1 MKQKFSKILCLI
13 LSVMML
19 MSVLP
24 LSVSAACSHSYTK
37 VYTAENGEMHSY
49 VSKCTKC
56 GTITEGWGYSGWL
69 DHAFNSNGKCTDCG
83 FCKHSNTKKV
93 YTYENGNMHSYNSYC
108 YGCGQT
114 IEGWGY
120 SDWEDHSFS
129 GNTCTKCNY
138 SKACAHTS
146 TTTKYSYVSDAKH
159 NVVIHCNSCGMDN
172 NMGASNHSWS
182 YGSWSATSD
191 TQHQRSKTCVCGASS
206 SESGSHSFSG
216 NSCSSCG
223 YTKVNTP
230 AVQADVSLSASG
242 PSGSLGSAGGEISA
256 ETYPASY
263 TVYASATGCSVTKI
277 VYSLNGRTY
286 TQNGS
291 SVTITANS
299 RNDFYTSTFTAYTD
313 VSGVTATFTVNFK
326 YVSKNTAYYMWETFH
341 EATIRSITGNGLNKT
356 LAYTMVLDNSYDY
369 QANLSDEQIAT
380 LQSLIGRNDGK
391 TYTINYTRMIR
402 VYTPADQTYSGEK
415 IIYGTFDGN
424 NPSEI
429 EDCLSRWA
437 WGSDTKS
444 AIRQAASS
452 SLTFTTGL
460 PIDCTAIWIDSS
472 TGKQLYTKTFGNG
485 TIHPS
490 QSKVVSVSYSEYS
503 GSSNYVYEKLT
514 YSGDTSGTSTS
525 QSYSQTYTSSS
536 KPLTV
541 TFYCHPKEAE
551 VTKGTITVY
560 VRDAETNAL
569 LSGASV
575 SGAGKSGTTGSAGYV
590 KFASI
595 ALGTYTFTASK
606 TGYNSGTGKGTI
618 TATASST
625 SVTIYLTKETPI
637 EEEDDD
643 YPTTGSV
650 TVYVRDANT
659 YALLTSAYV
668 SGGGYGGYTNSYGYV
683 SYSGLDYGSYSFSAS
698 KSGYYGNSGTVTISN
713 SNTSPSITIYLTPI
727 EEEEEDDTV
736 YGSITVY
743 VYDADTGSTIS
754 GASVSGAGTTKST
767 NYYGYTSYSDL
778 DVGSY
783 YFTASKS
790 GYSSGSGSTTITAS
804 NTSRTVY
811 IYLTP
816 EVVTP
821 TSGSITVYVK
831 DANTGAS
838 ISGATVSGGGYSG
851 TTNSSG
857 YKSFSGLSFGSYTF
871 IASKSGYSSNS
882 GSVSISTSTTSNSV
896 TIYLTPTPTTGSI
909 TVYVKDADTGA
920 YISGATIS
928 GDGSGTTNS
937 SGYKTFSGLS
947 FGSYS
952 FSASKSGYYSGS
964 GSASIS
970 TSTTSN
976 SVTIYLTPIPT
987 TGSITV
993 YVRDIETG
1001 AYISG
1006 ASISGDGSGTTNSSG
1021 YKVFSD
1027 MPFGTYSFS
1036 ASKSGYYTNSNS
1048 VTISSSSTSKSVT
1061 IYLAPIPTSG
1071 TITVYVKDASTGAA
1085 ISGASVSGGG
1095 VSGSTNTSG
1104 YVSFSNLSFGSYTF
1118 SASKSGYSSGSGS
1131 ASISTSAT
1139 TNSVTIYLTKLPTSG
1154 SITVTVRDKDTNAVL
1169 SGATVSGG
1177 GYSGTTG
1184 SSGTVSFS
1192 TMPFTTYTFTASKSG
1207 YNSSTGSATI
1217 SATSAT
1223 KSITIYLEK
1232 KKADV
1237 GVVAETVD
1245 GTVYRGSTIMVS
1257 ADIYGDAAI
1266 DFTPSNPLTVTMKA
1280 TRNGGT
1286 IFDTQTKSVICP
1298 KGDTNLVWFTVDIP
1312 ETGYTSA
1319 NVTFIFTVTTPA
1331 TITDTASTN
1340 DVSSKTVTTYV
1351 LPDRSTPDASFELD
1365 PPADFTDTPFKT
1377 NRGKEHSWTV
1387 WEWNGGFVEKTY
1399 SAKLTVKTELT
1410 PDATAVW
1417 SKYNNARKLWTT
1429 RSGYGLN
1436 TAVTVSLTGV
1446 DNDMFAGNAK
1456 VNAYYPEFNYST
1468 AAGKSNMLLMGSE
1481 NESGYSASFTF
1492 DSNTDTISGNKMHVT
1507 PVWFPDGEYSVK
1519 YVVYDIWTPAGML
1532 TTTTYAIINI
1542 EGSMYDDYYT
1552 QRN

>member
-1 MKQKFSKILCLI
+1 MKKKFSKIICLI
-13 LSVMML
+13 LSVMTIL
-19 MSVLP
+19 SILP

-56 GTITEGWGYSGWL
+56 GTVTEGWGYSGWL
-69 DHAFNSNGKCTDCG
+69 DHTFNSNGKCTACG

-93 YTYENGNMHSYNSYC
+93 YAYENGNMHSYNSYC

-129 GNTCTKCNY
+129 GNSCTKCGYTKSCSHSN
-138 SKACAHTS
+138 TS
-146 TTTKYSYVSDAKH
+146 TKYSNLNSSQHKYWT
-159 NVVIHCNSCGMDN
+159 HCNSCGIDFN
-172 NMGASNHSWS
+172 YVTTSHSWS
-182 YGSWSATSD
+182 TGSWSATSE
-191 TQHQRSKTCVCGASS
+191 TQHQRSKSCACGASS
-206 SESGSHSFSG
+206 SETGSHSFSG
-216 NSCSSCG
+216 NSCRSCG
-223 YTKVNTP
+223 YTKVSTP
-230 AVQADVSLSASG
+230 PVQADVSLSATG
-242 PSGSLGSAGGEISA
+242 PSGSLGSAGGEIAS

-263 TVYASATGCSVTKI
+263 TVYASASGCSVTKI
-277 VYSLNGRTY
+277 VYTLNGRTY
-286 TQNGS
+286 TQSGS

-326 YVSKNTAYYMWETFH
+326 YVSKSTAYYMWETFR

-356 LAYTMVLDNSYDY
+356 LAYTMDLDNSYDY
-369 QANLSDEQIAT
+369 QANLTDDQIAT

-391 TYTINYTRMIR
+391 TYTIHYTRMIR

-415 IIYGTFDGN
+415 LIYGTFDGN

-429 EDCLSRWA
+429 EDCLSRWQ

-460 PIDCTAIWIDSS
+460 GMDCTAIWIDSS
-472 TGKQLYTKTFGNG
+472 TGKQLYTKSFGNG
-485 TIHPS
+485 TITPS

-503 GSSNYVYEKLT
+503 GSGNYVYEKLT

-525 QSYSQTYTSSS
+525 QSYSQTYTSKS

-541 TFYCHPKEAE
+541 TFYCHPKNSTPA
-551 VTKGTITVY
+551 VTTGTITVY
-560 VRDAETNAL
+560 VRDADTNAL
-569 LSGASV
+569 ISGASV

-606 TGYNSGTGKGTI
+606 SGYNSGTGSGTI
-618 TATASST
+618 TASSSST
-625 SVTIYLTKETPI
+625 TVTIYLTKNTPI
-637 EEEDDD
+637 EDEDDD

-683 SYSGLDYGSYSFSAS
+683 SFSGLDYGTYSFTATR
-698 KSGYYGNSGTVTISN
+698 SGYNSNSGYATISS
-713 SNTSPSITIYLTPI
+713 SNTTPSVTIYLTPI
-727 EEEEEDDTV
+727 EDEEDDPV
-736 YGSITVY
+736 YGYITVY
-743 VYDADTGSTIS
+743 VYDANTGAAIS
-754 GASVSGAGTTKST
+754 GATVSGAGTTRST
-767 NYYGYTSYSDL
+767 NSYGYTTYSGL

-790 GYSSGSGSTTITAS
+790 GYISSSSSTSITAS
-804 NTSRTVY
+804 STSRSVY

-816 EVVTP
+816 EVIV
-821 TSGSITVYVK
+821 
-831 DANTGAS
+831 
-838 ISGATVSGGGYSG
+838 
-851 TTNSSG
+851 
-857 YKSFSGLSFGSYTF
+857 
-871 IASKSGYSSNS
+871 
-882 GSVSISTSTTSNSV
+882 
-896 TIYLTPTPTTGSI
+896 PTTGSI
-909 TVYVKDADTGA
+909 TVYVKDANTGA

-937 SGYKTFSGLS
+937 SGYKSFSGLS
-947 FGSYS
+947 FGSYN
-952 FSASKSGYYSGS
+952 FSASKSGYYAGS
-964 GSASIS
+964 GSA
-970 TSTTSN
+970 
-976 SVTIYLTPIPT
+976 
-987 TGSITV
+987 
-993 YVRDIETG
+993 
-1001 AYISG
+1001 
-1006 ASISGDGSGTTNSSG
+1006 
-1021 YKVFSD
+1021 
-1027 MPFGTYSFS
+1027 
-1036 ASKSGYYTNSNS
+1036 
-1048 VTISSSSTSKSVT
+1048 TISSSSTSKSVT
-1061 IYLAPIPTSG
+1061 IYLTPIPTSG

-1104 YVSFSNLSFGSYTF
+1104 YVSFSGLSFGSYTF
-1118 SASKSGYSSGSGS
+1118 SASKSGYTSSSGS

-1177 GYSGTTG
+1177 GYSGTTS
-1184 SSGTVSFS
+1184 SSGTVSFT

-1207 YNSSTGSATI
+1207 YDSNTGSATI

-1223 KSITIYLEK
+1223 KSITIYLSK

-1237 GVVAETVD
+1237 GVVAEAVD
-1245 GTVYRGSTIMVS
+1245 GTVYRGSTIIVS
-1257 ADIYGDAAI
+1257 ADVYGDAAI
-1266 DFTPSNPLTVTMKA
+1266 DFTPDNPLTVTMKA

-1286 IFDTQTKSVICP
+1286 VFDTQTKSVICP

-1312 ETGYTSA
+1312 ETGYSSA
-1319 NVTFIFTVTTPA
+1319 DVTFTFTVTTPA

-1351 LPDRSTPDASFELD
+1351 LPDRRTPDASFELD
-1365 PPADFTDTPFKT
+1365 PPADYTKSTYKT
-1377 NRGKEHSWTV
+1377 NNNKQLSWSV

-1399 SAKLTVKTELT
+1399 SAKLTVKAELT

-1446 DNDMFAGNAK
+1446 DDDMFAGNAK

-1468 AAGKSNMLLMGSE
+1468 AAGKSNMLLLGSE

-1519 YVVYDIWTPAGML
+1519 YEVYDIWTPAGML
-1532 TTTTYAIINI
+1532 TSNTYAIINI

>member
-13 LSVMML
+13 LSVMTIL
-19 MSVLP
+19 SILP
-24 LSVSAACSHSYTK
+24 MSVSAACSHSYTK

-56 GTITEGWGYSGWL
+56 GTVTEGWGYSGWL
-69 DHAFNSNGKCTDCG
+69 DHTFNSNGKCTACG

-93 YTYENGNMHSYNSYC
+93 YAYENGNMHSYNSYC

-114 IEGWGY
+114 VEGWGY
-120 SDWEDHSFS
+120 SDWEDHTFS
-129 GNTCTKCNY
+129 GNSCTKCGYTKTCSHSN
-138 SKACAHTS
+138 TS
-146 TTTKYSYVSDAKH
+146 TKYSNLSSSQHKYWT
-159 NVVIHCNSCGMDN
+159 HCNSCGIDFN
-172 NMGASNHSWS
+172 YVTTSHSWS

-191 TQHQRSKTCVCGASS
+191 TQHERSKSCACGASS
-206 SESGSHSFSG
+206 SETGSHSFSG
-216 NSCSSCG
+216 NTCRSCG
-223 YTKVNTP
+223 YTKVSTP
-230 AVQADVSLSASG
+230 AVQANVSLSASG
-242 PSGSLGSAGGEISA
+242 PSGSLGSAGGEIAS

-277 VYSLNGRTY
+277 VYTLNGRTY

-313 VSGVTATFTVNFK
+313 VSGVTATFSVNFK
-326 YVSKNTAYYMWETFH
+326 YVSKNTAYYMWETFR

-356 LAYTMVLDNSYDY
+356 LAYTMDLDNSYDY
-369 QANLSDEQIAT
+369 QANLTDEQIAT
-380 LQSLIGRNDGK
+380 LQSLIGRSDGK
-391 TYTINYTRMIR
+391 TYTIHYTRMIR

-415 IIYGTFDGN
+415 VIYGTFDGN

-429 EDCLSRWA
+429 EECLSRWA

-460 PIDCTAIWIDSS
+460 AMDCTAIWIDSS
-472 TGKQLYTKTFGNG
+472 TGKQLYTKSFGNG
-485 TIHPS
+485 TITPS
-490 QSKVVSVSYSEYS
+490 QSKVVSVSYTEYS

-525 QSYSQTYTSSS
+525 QSYSQTYTANS

-541 TFYCHPKEAE
+541 TFYCRPKGSTPA
-551 VTKGTITVY
+551 VTTGTITVY

-569 LSGASV
+569 LSGATV

-595 ALGTYTFTASK
+595 VLGTYTFTASK
-606 TGYNSGTGKGTI
+606 AGYNSGSGTGTI
-618 TATASST
+618 TATSPST
-625 SVTIYLTKETPI
+625 SVTIYLTKNTPI

-659 YALLTSAYV
+659 YSLLTSAYV

-683 SYSGLDYGSYSFSAS
+683 SYSGLDYGSYTFSAS
-698 KSGYYGNSGTVTISN
+698 KSGYYGNSGTATISGYN
-713 SNTSPSITIYLTPI
+713 PTPSITIYLTPI

-767 NYYGYTSYSDL
+767 NYYGYTSYSGL
-778 DVGSY
+778 DTGSY

-790 GYSSGSGSTTITAS
+790 GYSSSSGSTTITTS

-816 EVVTP
+816 EVIVP
-821 TSGSITVYVK
+821 TTGSITVYVK
-831 DANTGAS
+831 NAETGS
-838 ISGATVSGGGYSG
+838 YISGATISGDRSG

-857 YKSFSGLSFGSYTF
+857 YKSFSGL
-871 IASKSGYSSNS
+871 N
-882 GSVSISTSTTSNSV
+882 
-896 TIYLTPTPTTGSI
+896 
-909 TVYVKDADTGA
+909 
-920 YISGATIS
+920 
-928 GDGSGTTNS
+928 
-937 SGYKTFSGLS
+937 

-952 FSASKSGYYSGS
+952 FTASKSGYYAGS
-964 GSASIS
+964 GSA
-970 TSTTSN
+970 
-976 SVTIYLTPIPT
+976 
-987 TGSITV
+987 
-993 YVRDIETG
+993 
-1001 AYISG
+1001 
-1006 ASISGDGSGTTNSSG
+1006 
-1021 YKVFSD
+1021 
-1027 MPFGTYSFS
+1027 
-1036 ASKSGYYTNSNS
+1036 
-1048 VTISSSSTSKSVT
+1048 TISSSSTSKSVT
-1061 IYLAPIPTSG
+1061 IYLTPIPTSG

-1095 VSGSTNTSG
+1095 VSGSTNNSG
-1104 YVSFSNLSFGSYTF
+1104 YVSFSGLSFGSYTF

-1154 SITVTVRDKDTNAVL
+1154 SISVTVRDKDTNAVL

-1177 GYSGTTG
+1177 GYSGTTS
-1184 SSGTVSFS
+1184 SSGTVSFT

-1207 YNSSTGSATI
+1207 YDSNTGSATI

-1223 KSITIYLEK
+1223 KSITIYLSK

-1237 GVVAETVD
+1237 GVVAEAVD

-1257 ADIYGDAAI
+1257 ADVYGDAAI

-1286 IFDTQTKSVICP
+1286 VFDTQTKSVICP

-1319 NVTFIFTVTTPA
+1319 NVTFTFTVTTPA

-1351 LPDRSTPDASFELD
+1351 LPDRSTPDASFELE

-1417 SKYNNARKLWTT
+1417 SKYNSTKKLWTT

-1446 DNDMFAGNAK
+1446 DDDMFAGNAK

-1468 AAGKSNMLLMGSE
+1468 ATNKSNMLLLGAE

-1492 DSNTDTISGNKMHVT
+1492 DANADTISGNKMHVT

-1542 EGSMYDDYYT
+1542 EGSLYDDYYT

>member
-1 MKQKFSKILCLI
+1 
-13 LSVMML
+13 MML

-114 IEGWGY
+114 VEGWGY

-129 GNTCTKCNY
+129 GNSCTKCGYTKTCSHSN
-138 SKACAHTS
+138 TS
-146 TTTKYSYVSDAKH
+146 TKYSNLSSSQHKYWT
-159 NVVIHCNSCGMDN
+159 HCNSCGIDYN
-172 NMGASNHSWS
+172 YVTTSHSWS
-182 YGSWSATSD
+182 TGSWSATSD
-191 TQHQRSKTCVCGASS
+191 TQHERSKSCVCGASS
-206 SESGSHSFSG
+206 SETGSHSFSG
-216 NSCSSCG
+216 NTCRSCG
-223 YTKVNTP
+223 YTKVSTP
-230 AVQADVSLSASG
+230 AVQANVSLSASG
-242 PSGSLGSAGGEISA
+242 PSGSLGSAGGEIAS
-256 ETYPASY
+256 ESYPASY

-277 VYSLNGRTY
+277 VYTLNGRTY

-313 VSGVTATFTVNFK
+313 VSGVTATFSVNFK
-326 YVSKNTAYYMWETFH
+326 YVSKNTAYYMWETFR

-356 LAYTMVLDNSYDY
+356 LAYTMDLDNSYDY
-369 QANLSDEQIAT
+369 QANLTDEQIAT
-380 LQSLIGRNDGK
+380 LQSLIGRSDGK
-391 TYTINYTRMIR
+391 TYTIHYTRMIR

-429 EDCLSRWA
+429 EECLSRWA

-460 PIDCTAIWIDSS
+460 AMDCTAIWIDSS
-472 TGKQLYTKTFGNG
+472 TGKQLYTKSFGNG
-485 TIHPS
+485 TITPS
-490 QSKVVSVSYSEYS
+490 QSKVVSVSYTEYS

-525 QSYSQTYTSSS
+525 QSYSQTYTANS

-541 TFYCHPKEAE
+541 TFYCRPKGSTPA
-551 VTKGTITVY
+551 VTTGTITVY

-606 TGYNSGTGKGTI
+606 TGYNSGSGTGTI
-618 TATASST
+618 TATSPST
-625 SVTIYLTKETPI
+625 SVTIYLTKNTPI
-637 EEEDDD
+637 EEEEDD
-643 YPTTGSV
+643 YPTTGGI

-659 YALLTSAYV
+659 YSLLTSAYV

-683 SYSGLDYGSYSFSAS
+683 SYSGLDYGSYTFSAS
-698 KSGYYGNSGTVTISN
+698 KSGYYGNSGTATISSYN
-713 SNTSPSITIYLTPI
+713 PSPSITIYLTPI
-727 EEEEEDDTV
+727 TTVEEEEDPV

-743 VYDADTGSTIS
+743 VYDASTGSAIS
-754 GASVSGAGTTKST
+754 SAIVSGAGTTQYT
-767 NYYGYTSYSDL
+767 NYYGYTTYSGL
-778 DVGSY
+778 DTGSY

-790 GYSSGSGSTTITAS
+790 GYISGSGSTTITTS
-804 NTSRTVY
+804 STSRTVY

-816 EVVTP
+816 EVIVP
-821 TSGSITVYVK
+821 TTGSITVYVK
-831 DANTGAS
+831 DANTGAY
-838 ISGATVSGGGYSG
+838 ISGAAISGDGSG

-857 YKSFSGLSFGSYTF
+857 YKSFSGLSFGSY
-871 IASKSGYSSNS
+871 
-882 GSVSISTSTTSNSV
+882 
-896 TIYLTPTPTTGSI
+896 
-909 TVYVKDADTGA
+909 
-920 YISGATIS
+920 
-928 GDGSGTTNS
+928 
-937 SGYKTFSGLS
+937 
-947 FGSYS
+947 S
-952 FSASKSGYYSGS
+952 FSASKSGYYAGS
-964 GSASIS
+964 GSA
-970 TSTTSN
+970 
-976 SVTIYLTPIPT
+976 
-987 TGSITV
+987 
-993 YVRDIETG
+993 
-1001 AYISG
+1001 
-1006 ASISGDGSGTTNSSG
+1006 
-1021 YKVFSD
+1021 
-1027 MPFGTYSFS
+1027 
-1036 ASKSGYYTNSNS
+1036 
-1048 VTISSSSTSKSVT
+1048 TISSSSTSKSVT
-1061 IYLAPIPTSG
+1061 IYLTPIPTSG

-1104 YVSFSNLSFGSYTF
+1104 YVSFSGLSFGSYTF
-1118 SASKSGYSSGSGS
+1118 SASKSGYSSSSGS

-1177 GYSGTTG
+1177 GYSGTTS
-1184 SSGTVSFS
+1184 SSGTVNFS

-1207 YNSSTGSATI
+1207 YDSNTGSATI

-1223 KSITIYLEK
+1223 KSITIYLAK

-1237 GVVAETVD
+1237 GVVAEAVD

-1319 NVTFIFTVTTPA
+1319 NVTFTFTVTTPA

-1351 LPDRSTPDASFELD
+1351 LPVRSTPDASFELD

-1399 SAKLTVKTELT
+1399 SAKLTVKAELT

-1417 SKYNNARKLWTT
+1417 SKYNTTKKLWTT

-1446 DNDMFAGNAK
+1446 NSDMFAGNAK

-1481 NESGYSASFTF
+1481 NERGYSASFSF

>member
-1 MKQKFSKILCLI
+1 MTI
-13 LSVMML
+13 LSI
-19 MSVLP
+19 LP
-24 LSVSAACSHSYTK
+24 MSVSAACSHSYTK

-56 GTITEGWGYSGWL
+56 GTVTEGWGYSGWL
-69 DHAFNSNGKCTDCG
+69 DHTFNSSGKCTVCG
-83 FCKHSNTKKV
+83 FCKHSSTKKV
-93 YTYENGNMHSYNSYC
+93 YAYENGNMHSYNTYC

-114 IEGWGY
+114 LEGWGY

-129 GNTCTKCNY
+129 GNSCSKCGYTKTCSHSN
-138 SKACAHTS
+138 TS
-146 TTTKYSYVSDAKH
+146 TKYSNLSSSQHKYWT
-159 NVVIHCNSCGMDN
+159 HCNSCGIDFN
-172 NMGASNHSWS
+172 YVTTSHSWS
-182 YGSWSATSD
+182 YGSWSAVSD
-191 TQHQRSKTCVCGASS
+191 TQHERSKSCACGASS
-206 SESGSHSFSG
+206 SETGSHSFSG
-216 NSCSSCG
+216 NTCRSCG
-223 YTKVNTP
+223 YTKVSTP
-230 AVQADVSLSASG
+230 AVQANVSLSASG
-242 PSGSLGSAGGEISA
+242 PSGSLGSAGGEIAS

-277 VYSLNGRTY
+277 VYTLNGRTY

-313 VSGVTATFTVNFK
+313 VSGVTATFSVNFK
-326 YVSKNTAYYMWETFH
+326 YVSKNTAYYMWETFR

-356 LAYTMVLDNSYDY
+356 LAYTMDLDNSYDY
-369 QANLSDEQIAT
+369 QANLTDEQIAT
-380 LQSLIGRNDGK
+380 LQSLIGRSDGK
-391 TYTINYTRMIR
+391 TYTIHYTRMIR

-415 IIYGTFDGN
+415 VIYGTFDGN

-429 EDCLSRWA
+429 EECLSRWA

-460 PIDCTAIWIDSS
+460 AMDCTAIWIDSS
-472 TGKQLYTKTFGNG
+472 TGKQLYTKSFGNG
-485 TIHPS
+485 TITPS
-490 QSKVVSVSYSEYS
+490 QSKVVSVSYTEYS

-525 QSYSQTYTSSS
+525 QSYSQTYTANS

-541 TFYCHPKEAE
+541 TFYCRPKGSTPA
-551 VTKGTITVY
+551 VTTGTITVY

-606 TGYNSGTGKGTI
+606 TGYNSGSGTGTI
-618 TATASST
+618 TATSPST
-625 SVTIYLTKETPI
+625 SVTIYLTKNTPI
-637 EEEDDD
+637 EEEEDD
-643 YPTTGSV
+643 YPTTGGI

-659 YALLTSAYV
+659 YSLLTSAYV

-683 SYSGLDYGSYSFSAS
+683 SYSGLDYGSYTFSAS
-698 KSGYYGNSGTVTISN
+698 KSGYYGNSGTATISSYN
-713 SNTSPSITIYLTPI
+713 PTPSITIYLTPI

-754 GASVSGAGTTKST
+754 GASVSGAGTTEST
-767 NYYGYTSYSDL
+767 NYYGYTSYSGL
-778 DVGSY
+778 ETGSY

-816 EVVTP
+816 EDNTP

-871 IASKSGYSSNS
+871 TASKSGYGSGS
-882 GSVSISTSTTSNSV
+882 GSVSISTSNTSNSV

-920 YISGATIS
+920 YISGAAIS
-928 GDGSGTTNS
+928 GDRSGTTNS
-937 SGYKTFSGLS
+937 SGYKSFSGLS

-952 FSASKSGYYSGS
+952 FSASKSGYYAGS
-964 GSASIS
+964 GSA
-970 TSTTSN
+970 
-976 SVTIYLTPIPT
+976 
-987 TGSITV
+987 
-993 YVRDIETG
+993 
-1001 AYISG
+1001 
-1006 ASISGDGSGTTNSSG
+1006 
-1021 YKVFSD
+1021 
-1027 MPFGTYSFS
+1027 
-1036 ASKSGYYTNSNS
+1036 
-1048 VTISSSSTSKSVT
+1048 TISSSSTSKSVT
-1061 IYLAPIPTSG
+1061 IYLTPIPTSG

-1104 YVSFSNLSFGSYTF
+1104 YVSFSGLSFGSYTF

-1169 SGATVSGG
+1169 SGATVFGG

-1237 GVVAETVD
+1237 GVVAEAVD

-1286 IFDTQTKSVICP
+1286 VFDTQTKSVICP

-1319 NVTFIFTVTTPA
+1319 NVTFTFTVTTPA

>member
-1 MKQKFSKILCLI
+1 MTI
-13 LSVMML
+13 LSI
-19 MSVLP
+19 LP
-24 LSVSAACSHSYTK
+24 MSVSAACSHSYTK

-56 GTITEGWGYSGWL
+56 GTVTEGWGYSGWL
-69 DHAFNSNGKCTDCG
+69 DHTFNSNGKCTACG
-83 FCKHSNTKKV
+83 FCKHSSTKKV
-93 YTYENGNMHSYNSYC
+93 YAYENGNMHSYNTYC

-114 IEGWGY
+114 LEGWGY

-129 GNTCTKCNY
+129 GNSCSKCGYTKTCSHSN
-138 SKACAHTS
+138 TS
-146 TTTKYSYVSDAKH
+146 TKYSNLSSSQHKYWT
-159 NVVIHCNSCGMDN
+159 HCNSCGIDFN
-172 NMGASNHSWS
+172 YVTTSHSWS
-182 YGSWSATSD
+182 YGSWSAVSD
-191 TQHQRSKTCVCGASS
+191 TQHERSKSCACGASS
-206 SESGSHSFSG
+206 SETGSHSFSG
-216 NSCSSCG
+216 NTCRSCG
-223 YTKVNTP
+223 YTKVSTP
-230 AVQADVSLSASG
+230 AVQANVSLSASG
-242 PSGSLGSAGGEISA
+242 PSGSLGSAGGEIAS

-277 VYSLNGRTY
+277 VYTLNGRTY

-313 VSGVTATFTVNFK
+313 VSGVTATFSVNFK
-326 YVSKNTAYYMWETFH
+326 YVSKNTAYYMWETFR

-356 LAYTMVLDNSYDY
+356 LAYTMDLDNSYDY
-369 QANLSDEQIAT
+369 QANLTDEQIAT
-380 LQSLIGRNDGK
+380 LQSLIGRSDGK
-391 TYTINYTRMIR
+391 TYTIHYTRMIR

-415 IIYGTFDGN
+415 VIYGTFDGN

-429 EDCLSRWA
+429 EECLSRWA

-460 PIDCTAIWIDSS
+460 AMNCTAIWIDSS
-472 TGKQLYTKTFGNG
+472 TGKQLYTKSFGNG
-485 TIHPS
+485 TITPS
-490 QSKVVSVSYSEYS
+490 QSKVVSVSYTEYS

-525 QSYSQTYTSSS
+525 QSYSQTYTANS

-541 TFYCHPKEAE
+541 TFYCRPKGSTPA
-551 VTKGTITVY
+551 VTTGTITVY

-606 TGYNSGTGKGTI
+606 TGYNSGSGTGTI
-618 TATASST
+618 TATSPST
-625 SVTIYLTKETPI
+625 SVTIYLTKNTPI
-637 EEEDDD
+637 EEEEDD
-643 YPTTGSV
+643 YPTTGGI

-659 YALLTSAYV
+659 YSLLTSAYV

-683 SYSGLDYGSYSFSAS
+683 SYSGLDYGSYTFSAS
-698 KSGYYGNSGTVTISN
+698 KSGYYVNSGTATISSYN
-713 SNTSPSITIYLTPI
+713 PTPSITIYLTPI

-767 NYYGYTSYSDL
+767 NYYGYTSYSGL
-778 DVGSY
+778 ETGSY

-831 DANTGAS
+831 DANTGA
-838 ISGATVSGGGYSG
+838 
-851 TTNSSG
+851 
-857 YKSFSGLSFGSYTF
+857 
-871 IASKSGYSSNS
+871 
-882 GSVSISTSTTSNSV
+882 
-896 TIYLTPTPTTGSI
+896 
-909 TVYVKDADTGA
+909 

-937 SGYKTFSGLS
+937 SGYKSFSGLS

-952 FSASKSGYYSGS
+952 FSASKSGYYAGS
-964 GSASIS
+964 GSA
-970 TSTTSN
+970 
-976 SVTIYLTPIPT
+976 
-987 TGSITV
+987 
-993 YVRDIETG
+993 
-1001 AYISG
+1001 
-1006 ASISGDGSGTTNSSG
+1006 
-1021 YKVFSD
+1021 
-1027 MPFGTYSFS
+1027 
-1036 ASKSGYYTNSNS
+1036 
-1048 VTISSSSTSKSVT
+1048 TISSSSTSKSVT
-1061 IYLAPIPTSG
+1061 IYLTPIPTSG

-1095 VSGSTNTSG
+1095 VSGSTNASG
-1104 YVSFSNLSFGSYTF
+1104 YVSFSGLSFGSYTF

-1154 SITVTVRDKDTNAVL
+1154 SITVTVRDKETNAVL

-1237 GVVAETVD
+1237 GVVAEAVD

-1257 ADIYGDAAI
+1257 ADIYGDEAI

-1312 ETGYTSA
+1312 KTGYTSA
-1319 NVTFIFTVTTPA
+1319 NVTFTFTVTTPA

-1365 PPADFTDTPFKT
+1365 PPADFTDSTYKT
-1377 NRGKEHSWTV
+1377 NNNKQLSWSV
-1387 WEWNGGFVEKTY
+1387 WEWDGGFVEKTY
-1399 SAKLTVKTELT
+1399 SAKLTVKAELT

-1417 SKYNNARKLWTT
+1417 SKYNNTKKLWTT

-1446 DNDMFAGNAK
+1446 DSDMFTGNAK

-1468 AAGKSNMLLMGSE
+1468 GTNKSNMLLLGTE

-1492 DSNTDTISGNKMHVT
+1492 DANADTISGNKMHVT